1 MATVLQYARNVY
13 FAYVLRFAL
22 LFAGAYDNIPL
33 YYTCLFNGITDAL
46 EALQARDCVKA
57 HDILIKVQQDAEELY
72 LEDGDEG
79 EA

>member
-1 MATVLQYARNVY
+1 M
-13 FAYVLRFAL
+13 
-22 LFAGAYDNIPL
+22 DNFPR

>member
-1 MATVLQYARNVY
+1 MKGTDKM
-13 FAYVLRFAL
+13 
-22 LFAGAYDNIPL
+22 DNFPK

-57 HDILIKVQQDAEELY
+57 HDMLIKVQQDDEELY